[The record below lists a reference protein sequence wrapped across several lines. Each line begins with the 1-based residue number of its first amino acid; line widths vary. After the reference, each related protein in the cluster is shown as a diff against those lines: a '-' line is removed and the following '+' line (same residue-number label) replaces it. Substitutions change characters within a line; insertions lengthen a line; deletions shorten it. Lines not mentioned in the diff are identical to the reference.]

1 AAHDLGHGRVVLD
14 DLDSGGDGWGVHH
27 GSDDRRRIH
36 GCLRSAGFV
45 SRIGRTSPEA
55 CKRRAV
61 TTFRVPDVIIPV
73 LNEAAALPVLLPTM
87 PAGYR
92 PIVVD
97 NGSTDGSGDIA
108 RAAGATVVFEGRPG
122 FGSACWAGLVASDP
136 ADGVVCFLDGD
147 GSLDPA
153 DLPTVA
159 GPVLAGRADLV
170 LGARRP
176 AAANAWPGHARLA
189 NAVLAFELRRRTGR
203 AAGPRP
209 DAGRPPRRPARPR
222 HRGPP
227 LRLAAGDGA
236 PGGGGGLAHR
246 GAARP
251 LPSPHRPL
259 QGDRHRPRHRP
270 GHPRHGPVAEMTP
283 RPRTGLHVLVMAK

>member
-1 AAHDLGHGRVVLD
+1 
-14 DLDSGGDGWGVHH
+14 
-27 GSDDRRRIH
+27 
-36 GCLRSAGFV
+36 
-45 SRIGRTSPEA
+45 
-55 CKRRAV
+55 
-61 TTFRVPDVIIPV
+61 VPDVIIPV

-203 AAGPRP
+203 PLRDLGPMRAARRDALLDLGIEDRRFGWPLEMVLRAAAAGWRIEERP
-209 DAGRPPRRPARPR
+209 VPY
-222 HRGPP
+222 
-227 LRLAAGDGA
+227 L
-236 PGGGGGLAHR
+236 
-246 GAARP
+246 
-251 LPSPHRPL
+251 
-259 QGDRHRPRHRP
+259 
-270 GHPRHGPVAEMTP
+270 
-283 RPRTGLHVLVMAK
+283 PRTGRSKVTGTVLGTARATRDMARLLK